1 MQLKYVLLPGESAF
15 NKRQHFAQRKLT
27 AKSIKNAAVS
37 SVPRSE
43 KKVVPVAADFFD
55 EIRDKIRRLFD
66 AAERMPQI
74 EKYMPDTKWVRVP
87 YEKSGYYAVGLIG
100 SKPDYIAY
108 GLPGK
113 YSANAPEELGSCAR
127 WWPFDPEK
135 PDGDGLWILYQDAR
149 SGDSVCEAN

>member
-1 MQLKYVLLPGESAF
+1 MS
-15 NKRQHFAQRKLT
+15 RK
-27 AKSIKNAAVS
+27 
-37 SVPRSE
+37 
-43 KKVVPVAADFFD
+43 KKKEVVPVAADFCD

-113 YSANAPEELGSCAR
+113 YSANAPEELAVDFVSGRSQRRQRLRGKLTAR
-127 WWPFDPEK
+127 VK
-135 PDGDGLWILYQDAR
+135 NSVRRRQNYLKILLK
-149 SGDSVCEAN
+149 

>member
-1 MQLKYVLLPGESAF
+1 
-15 NKRQHFAQRKLT
+15 
-27 AKSIKNAAVS
+27 
-37 SVPRSE
+37 
-43 KKVVPVAADFFD
+43 
-55 EIRDKIRRLFD
+55 
-66 AAERMPQI
+66 MPQI

-113 YSANAPEELGSCAR
+113 YSANAPEELGACAR

-149 SGDSVCEAN
+149 SGDSVCEAT